1 VREAAEEAAEG
12 EAAEGETA
20 VMQPQATILIHHAC
34 CLHIQAWGKRA
45 HENLTNEAQRFEHAW
60 R

>member
-1 VREAAEEAAEG
+1 MR